1 MNVHILVK
9 LQFPGKAFGKIL
21 KGNGVGFLVT
31 LYQGIFTHSWKG
43 LNKDVQAFF
52 KMGD

>member
-1 MNVHILVK
+1 MDVDILVK

-31 LYQGIFTHSWKG
+31 LYQGIFTQ
-43 LNKDVQAFF
+43 DF
-52 KMGD
+52 KTTKCL